1 MSTSFRAMTGVLS
14 IQIDSFKRG
23 LTEAGYSVERL
34 KVQASAAF
42 RAIDVAADK
51 ASDGVEESSKKMREA
66 VKKAA
71 EGFTAAVRAVDPAV
85 VGMST
90 TVGRFMFDTAVSVG
104 KMGFELLKLR
114 DNALLSFT
122 ALTGSAERAKILL
135 RDLESFAA
143 STPFELPGLVASA
156 QKSIGFGV
164 KAEEVIPILRSL
176 GNAAVGVGGSPEQVD
191 RMVAALGA
199 MKAAGQVTTDQM
211 QALQETGVPAW
222 ETLAQVI
229 GRSVQETQRLT
240 EQGVVKTDLVFDA
253 FVAALGNRFA
263 GLMDK
268 QSQTLGGMIGNLAKT
283 FQGEAATI
291 FQPLYGAATNFLIW
305 AQGEN
310 GINLDGIT
318 GRLQAVIARVAAA
331 LDSFLRA
338 NGVAKHLH
346 IPMVPIETCLG
357 MIARPYRPSVSRKL
371 RETGRGRVLVIDDSV
386 NSGKTCDEIGSRIRV
401 PHYRAAAI
409 VTEVGK
415 SRVDF
420 WGAALG
426 NPHCFH
432 WQWLACVHARR
443 FVLDMDGVICEDWS
457 GDWREKDAER
467 YAEFLENARP
477 LHLPRVPVMAIV
489 TGRLE
494 RFRPQTEAWLR
505 RHGVE
510 YGTLL
515 MNPGERK
522 HAEFKAD
529 AYGSLGGALCF
540 VESNRQQA
548 AEIHERT
555 GRPVLSVETWEMLGA
570 APLSLPPRIGMV
582 PHAEKIA

>member
-71 EGFTAAVRAVDPAV
+71 EGFTAAVRAVDSAV

-122 ALTGSAERAKILL
+122 ALTGSAERAKTLL

-156 QKSIGFGV
+156 QKLIGFGV

-283 FQGEAATI
+283 FQGAAATI
-291 FQPLYGAATNFLIW
+291 FQPLYDAATNFLIW

-338 NGVAKHLH
+338 NGEVILRALAEGFIEVGNAVAELISNFEVNGAAIKATVKLWYELALA
-346 IPMVPIETCLG
+346 VVRF
-357 MIARPYRPSVSRKL
+357 IATYPELSSNLIAL
-371 RETGRGRVLVIDDSV
+371 RASFETGIPQAIWSV
-386 NSGKTCDEIGSRIRV
+386 AT
-401 PHYRAAAI
+401 
-409 VTEVGK
+409 
-415 SRVDF
+415 
-420 WGAALG
+420 
-426 NPHCFH
+426 
-432 WQWLACVHARR
+432 
-443 FVLDMDGVICEDWS
+443 
-457 GDWREKDAER
+457 
-467 YAEFLENARP
+467 FL
-477 LHLPRVPVMAIV
+477 
-489 TGRLE
+489 
-494 RFRPQTEAWLR
+494 LR
-505 RHGVE
+505 
-510 YGTLL
+510 
-515 MNPGERK
+515 
-522 HAEFKAD
+522 
-529 AYGSLGGALCF
+529 LGGAIL
-540 VESNRQQA
+540 
-548 AEIHERT
+548 
-555 GRPVLSVETWEMLGA
+555 ETIKHFLGLQKA
-570 APLSLPPRIGMV
+570 GKNAVGSGFLQSIAKAVVSFGKWIWSLGLLKSAFQFLRGIGG
-582 PHAEKIA
+582 